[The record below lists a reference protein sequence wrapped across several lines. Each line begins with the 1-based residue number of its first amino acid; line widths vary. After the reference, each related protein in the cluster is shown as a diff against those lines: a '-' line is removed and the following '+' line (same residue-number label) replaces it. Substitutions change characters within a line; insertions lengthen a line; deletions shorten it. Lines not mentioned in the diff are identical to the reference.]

1 MTTNAMIEKTVDNL
15 NKNNF
20 TVYVAETKEEG
31 AQIVCSLIED
41 GATIGVGGSVT
52 INQLDILDDLDAK
65 GHLIFNH
72 NKPGIS
78 PQQLLD
84 FRRRQLLCDVFLT
97 STNALTETGELVNID
112 GFGNRVAALSF
123 GPKRVIVAAGINKI
137 VPDVQAGIERAKNIA
152 APMNAKRLYEIGRL
166 STATPCV
173 KTGRCA
179 DCHSPGRICTI
190 TTVTNRRPF
199 LTDIHIVLIKEELG
213 Y

>member
-1 MTTNAMIEKTVDNL
+1 MVTETMIQNTVSNL
-15 NKNNF
+15 QKNNF
-20 TVYVAETKEEG
+20 SVYVAETKEEG
-31 AQIVCSLIED
+31 AQIVCSLIDD
-41 GATIGVGGSVT
+41 GATIGVGGSAT
-52 INQLDILDDLDAK
+52 IDQLDILDGLDAK

-97 STNALTETGELVNID
+97 STNALSETGELINID

-137 VPDVQAGIERAKNIA
+137 TPVVESGIARVKNIA
-152 APMNAKRLYEIGRL
+152 APMNAKRLFDIGRL
-166 STATPCV
+166 KKAPPCV
-173 KTGRCA
+173 KTGHCV
-179 DCHSPGRICTI
+179 DCRGPERICTI

-199 LTDIHIVLIKEELG
+199 LTDIHIVLVKEELG
-213 Y
+213 F

>member
-1 MTTNAMIEKTVDNL
+1 MITKELLEKTISNL
-15 NKNNF
+15 KKNNF
-20 TVYVAETKEEG
+20 AVHTADTKEEG

-52 INQLDILDDLDAK
+52 IDQLDILDGLDAK

-112 GFGNRVAALSF
+112 GFVNRVAALSF

-137 VPDVQAGIERAKNIA
+137 VPDVEAGIARVKNIA
-152 APMNAKRLYEIGRL
+152 APMNAKRLSEIGRL
-166 STATPCV
+166 KKAPPCV
-173 KTGRCA
+173 KTGRCV
-179 DCHSPGRICTI
+179 DCRGPERICTI

-199 LTDIHIVLIKEELG
+199 LTDIHIVLINEELG

>member
-15 NKNNF
+15 KKNNF
-20 TVYVAETKEEG
+20 TVYVAETKEEA
-31 AQIVCSLIED
+31 AQIICSLIKN

-52 INQLDILDDLDAK
+52 IKELDILDELDAK
-65 GHLIFNH
+65 GHLIFDH

-97 STNALTETGELVNID
+97 STNALSETGELVNID

-123 GPKRVIVAAGINKI
+123 GPKRVIVAAGINKL
-137 VPDVQAGIERAKNIA
+137 VPDVQAGIERVKNIA
-152 APMNAKRLYEIGRL
+152 APMNAKRLFEVGRL
-166 STATPCV
+166 KKAPPCV
-173 KTGRCA
+173 KTGHCV
-179 DCHSPGRICTI
+179 DCRGPERICTI

-199 LTDIHIVLIKEELG
+199 LTDIHIVIIKEELG